1 MSDKSYLPPQS
12 PILIQP
18 GDKGFETV
26 GKAYNRMIWTYGDW
40 AKRKK
45 KIVNPNKLW
54 DKYGKKMTKKEMDA
68 VLKNAYLESANPDGI
83 NESSENKNYTNNMY
97 QMNEKSVSSAQQR
110 LMGQAWALRTG
121 EIDAEDIN
129 PIYRDAIE
137 KIAFGDMTDKELKKF
152 AQTKTKALPHHVRDN
167 GPQPGPAG
175 VEETASPKQIPSNYI
190 GAVPGGSSDLQ
201 TTPNFNWDAG
211 KGKSWWENTGKKAPS
226 RMKFIKEFD
235 NFLNTHGVN
244 EMRMSERDKV
254 DALIDHLKEVLDP
267 FSFRV
272 AYDKMLG
279 LVIDLMIPD
288 YETFFNRFKSV
299 LTRDVIEGIP
309 GSLKPST
316 AK

>member
-54 DKYGKKMTKKEMDA
+54 DKYGKKMTKKEQDD
-68 VLKNAYLESANPDGI
+68 VLKNAYLESDNSEDV
-83 NESSENKNYTNNMY
+83 NENKNYIKDMY

-152 AQTKTKALPHHVRDN
+152 AETKTKALPHHVRDN

-175 VEETASPKQIPSNYI
+175 VKEEASPKQIPSNYI
-190 GAVPGGSSDLQ
+190 GAVPGGSADLQ
-201 TTPNFNWDAG
+201 TVPNFNWDAG
-211 KGKSWWENTGKKAPS
+211 KGKAWWTNTGKKAPS
-226 RMKFIKEFD
+226 KMKFVKEFD
-235 NFLNTHGVN
+235 DFLNNDEVN
-244 EMRMSERDKV
+244 EMRMSEREKI
-254 DALIDHLKEVLDP
+254 DALIDHLREVLDP
-267 FSFRV
+267 FRFRV

-279 LVIDLMIPD
+279 LVIDLMIPN
-288 YETFFNRFKSV
+288 YEEFFEKFKTV
-299 LTRDVIEGIP
+299 LSPAVIAGLP
-309 GSLKPST
+309 DSLKTKSS
-316 AK
+316 K